1 MTDKNIEQD
10 STPWI
15 EKYRPE
21 TLNDI
26 VLDETIMNQIKIF
39 LQGDSLNHLII
50 TGLPGIGKT
59 SAVKCLAREILK
71 DNFLI
76 GFLELNASDDR
87 GIKTISGT
95 LPPFC
100 KKKVSFT
107 QPKIILL
114 DEADNI
120 TPKAQQEISKMMKE
134 FTASTKFIF
143 TCNDSTS
150 IIEAIQSNCS
160 IIRFKRL
167 TDIQIKSYLEKI
179 CAKEGAEYNSK
190 GLDAIIYS
198 SMGDMRKAINNLQV
212 IFCGFKKITETSVY
226 KIVEYPNPESIKE
239 IIELCMN
246 SNLKIAIEK
255 MGYLRT
261 NGYSAFDIALSFST
275 VLQSYDM
282 DEKKKMIFMD
292 VINKA
297 SIEISRGLDSD
308 LQINAVICRIIKRLK
323 GLTT

>member
-1 MTDKNIEQD
+1 MSSLKTINDEKEVIND
-10 STPWI
+10 SSTPWI

-26 VLDETIMNQIKIF
+26 VLDESIMNQLKIF

-50 TGLPGIGKT
+50 TGFPGIGKT

-71 DNFLI
+71 ENFRN
-76 GFLELNASDDR
+76 GF
-87 GIKTISGT
+87 
-95 LPPFC
+95 
-100 KKKVSFT
+100 KKKVSFG

-134 FTASTKFIF
+134 YTSSTKFIF

-160 IIRFKRL
+160 IIRFRRL
-167 TDIQIKSYLEKI
+167 TDKQIKSYLEKI
-179 CAKEGAEYNSK
+179 CAKEGADYTSK

-212 IFCGFKKITETSVY
+212 IFCGFKSITESSVY
-226 KIVEYPNPESIKE
+226 RIVEYPNPELIRE
-239 IIELCMN
+239 IIGLILE
-246 SNLKIAIEK
+246 SN
-255 MGYLRT
+255 
-261 NGYSAFDIALSFST
+261 
-275 VLQSYDM
+275 
-282 DEKKKMIFMD
+282 
-292 VINKA
+292 IN
-297 SIEISRGLDSD
+297 
-308 LQINAVICRIIKRLK
+308 
-323 GLTT
+323 